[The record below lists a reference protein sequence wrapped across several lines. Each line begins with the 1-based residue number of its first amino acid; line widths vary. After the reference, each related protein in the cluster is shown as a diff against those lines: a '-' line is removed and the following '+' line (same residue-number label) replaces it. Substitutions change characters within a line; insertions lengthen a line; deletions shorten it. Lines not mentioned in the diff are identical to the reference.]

1 MLIPDLLQPL
11 VLLLA
16 VALLTPPLGAFI
28 ARVMSGQRTF
38 LHPVLGPV
46 ERLVYRGLRLQ
57 PDREQAWTGYARSLL
72 VFSLASV
79 AGLYLLQRLQGL
91 LPVNPDGF
99 GAVDPYLALN
109 TAVSFVTNTNWQ
121 NYLGEQTMSHLT
133 QMAGLAVQNF
143 VSAGVG
149 LAVAI
154 ALIRGITRRRA
165 ETIGNFWVDL
175 TRGVL
180 FVLLPLSVLVA
191 SLLLARGV
199 VQNFHGLREVATV
212 AGAAQTLPGGPVASQ
227 EAIKELG
234 TNGGG
239 FYNANSAH
247 PYENPDPITDFL
259 EMLALLVIPFAL
271 TATYGKLVGSRRQG
285 WAVFA
290 AMAIIWAGM
299 VTTAVVAEQAG
310 NPIVAR
316 AGVDQAYAA
325 GANAQS
331 GGNMEGKETRFGI
344 GASGSWAASTT
355 GTSTG
360 AVNSFHDSYT
370 AIGGLATTAH
380 MLLGEVS
387 PGGVGTGLYGML
399 VFVLLAVFIAGLM
412 VGRTPE
418 WLGKK
423 VQAREVKLAGLA
435 ILVMPTVVLLLTAVA
450 AVVTAGLSSRLNLG
464 PHGLT
469 EILYAFASQTN
480 NNGSA
485 FAGLTGNTPFFN
497 LTGSFAM
504 WLGRYLPIVA
514 VLAIAGSLAAKEKVP
529 AGPGTFPTHT
539 PLFVGLL
546 VGVVLI
552 VGALTF
558 FPVLAL
564 GPIVEQLLQATGQ
577 VF

>member
-1 MLIPDLLQPL
+1 
-11 VLLLA
+11 
-16 VALLTPPLGAFI
+16 
-28 ARVMSGQRTF
+28 
-38 LHPVLGPV
+38 
-46 ERLVYRGLRLQ
+46 
-57 PDREQAWTGYARSLL
+57 
-72 VFSLASV
+72 
-79 AGLYLLQRLQGL
+79 
-91 LPVNPDGF
+91 
-99 GAVDPYLALN
+99 
-109 TAVSFVTNTNWQ
+109 
-121 NYLGEQTMSHLT
+121 
-133 QMAGLAVQNF
+133 
-143 VSAGVG
+143 
-149 LAVAI
+149 
-154 ALIRGITRRRA
+154 
-165 ETIGNFWVDL
+165 
-175 TRGVL
+175 
-180 FVLLPLSVLVA
+180 
-191 SLLLARGV
+191 LARGV

-239 FYNANSAH
+239 FYNANSTH

-344 GASGSWAASTT
+344 GASGTWAASTT

-418 WLGKK
+418 WLGKR

-485 FAGLTGNTPFFN
+485 FAGLTGNTPFYN